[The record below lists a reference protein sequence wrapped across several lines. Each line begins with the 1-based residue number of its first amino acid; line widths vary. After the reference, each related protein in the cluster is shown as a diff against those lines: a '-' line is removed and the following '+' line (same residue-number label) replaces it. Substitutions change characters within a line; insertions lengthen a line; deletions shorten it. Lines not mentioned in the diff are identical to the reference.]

1 MDGMGVVKKM
11 LPRDHLVDEKA
22 EILAEERAKKER
34 AEAVHQHPKTGGK
47 H

>member
-11 LPRDHLVDEKA
+11 LPRDNLVDEKA

-34 AEAVHQHPKTGGK
+34 AEAVHQHPKNGGK